1 MFRSVA
7 HYENP
12 GISVR
17 LAGMH
22 KSVKSLI
29 RQAFSIAGLKKFALS
44 CELYHIGETFRGGC
58 KNGIQ
63 AEDVGLFTKVL

>member
-1 MFRSVA
+1 
-7 HYENP
+7 
-12 GISVR
+12 
-17 LAGMH
+17 MH